1 MKVRTLINVVPF
13 EDEVRYKRI
22 TYEQVKKSCG
32 KSGCTTCRGTKLAHG
47 PYWQLVEWDETGKKK
62 RTRYIGKELPPEA
75 EEALTIKRF
84 LTDPDFRRLIHAT
97 DELLADR
104 DRRRREIAHLNQRIA
119 RLEADLADARAR
131 ARVSQSPPF
140 TSRSPNLEK
149 AARVYR
155 ALARKYHPDRNP
167 DLASTDFMKDINE
180 LWGALK

>member
-1 MKVRTLINVVPF
+1 MKARTLINVVPF
-13 EDEVRYKRI
+13 EEGIRYKRI

-32 KSGCTTCRGTKLAHG
+32 KSGCTTCGGTRLAHG
-47 PYWQLVEWDETGKKK
+47 PYWQLAEWDEAGKKK

-97 DELLADR
+97 DDLLADR

-131 ARVSQSPPF
+131 ARASQAPPIL
-140 TSRSPNLEK
+140 SRPANLE
-149 AARVYR
+149 R
-155 ALARKYHPDRNP
+155 ATKIFRKLAVKYHPDRNP
-167 DLASTDFMKDINE
+167 DGAEFMKELNE
-180 LWGALK
+180 LWQALVK